1 MKVDRSQSLFYF
13 APKEKHIHA
22 GLTTMKEDRSA
33 ELVNDTSHIMG
44 GQSQKKRYLL
54 VYDSSRITVGESQ
67 KKCH

>member
-33 ELVNDTSHIMG
+33 ELVNDTSRIMG
-44 GQSQKKRYLL
+44 GQSQKKRYLS
-54 VYDSSRITVGESQ
+54 YFF
-67 KKCH
+67 